1 MKLWYRSFV
10 YDRALLL
17 NCLQYIV
24 VKTVESNSKN
34 KQLNMSSVKMYNVLY
49 WIIRILFYVT
59 M

>member
-1 MKLWYRSFV
+1 M

-17 NCLQYIV
+17 NWLKYIV